1 MKKAGVF
8 VAIFTPTACSVLKK
22 KKCVDIELLVWS
34 LTCARVY
41 WTVVWIFD
49 YINRKL
55 KSTDLEL

>member
-1 MKKAGVF
+1 MKKLAYLWLFSPQLHV
-8 VAIFTPTACSVLKK
+8 VYSK